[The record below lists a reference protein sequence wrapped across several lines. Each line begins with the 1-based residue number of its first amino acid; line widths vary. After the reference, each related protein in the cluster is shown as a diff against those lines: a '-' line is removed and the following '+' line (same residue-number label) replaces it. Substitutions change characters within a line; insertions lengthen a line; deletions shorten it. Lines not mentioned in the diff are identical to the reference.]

1 MTGPQTTIPR
11 DNLTA
16 ATLMFPRG
24 LENLHTSAG
33 DTGEHL
39 LIASFVGPQP
49 EIEAIAGAVS
59 VRYPRGMK
67 DASGHLV
74 IAADVRWSIEVKKG
88 ISNWNCDLTE
98 IDLAAIRVT
107 GGIRQST
114 IRLPKPRRQ
123 IDVNLDGGMSGLS
136 VIRPTL
142 IGTTLTLKGPAKD
155 LTFDDQRFGALGGD
169 VDLEAKPTD
178 QDSGQYRI
186 TVSGGSNQLRV
197 VTE

>member
-1 MTGPQTTIPR
+1 
-11 DNLTA
+11 LTA
-16 ATLMFPRG
+16 ATLLLPRC

-33 DTGEHL
+33 DNGHHL
-39 LIASFVGPQP
+39 LGASFVGPLP
-49 EIEAIAGAVS
+49 EIEAMAGAVS

-67 DASGHLV
+67 DASGHMV
-74 IAADVRWSIEVKKG
+74 IAADVTWTIEVKKG
-88 ISNWNCDLTE
+88 ITNWNCDLTE

-123 IDVNLDGGMSGLS
+123 VEVTLDGGVSGLS
-136 VIRPTL
+136 VIRPTG
-142 IGTTLTLKGPAKD
+142 IATTLTLRGGAKD
-155 LTFDDQRFGALGGD
+155 LTFDDQTFGALGGD

-178 QDSGQYRI
+178 HDSGQYHI
-186 TVSGGSNQLRV
+186 TVSGGPNQLRV